1 MGTNGINDR
10 QKTMAHCRG
19 QRSPSVD
26 HALKI
31 RWNACGHVRVS
42 RNPRLR

>member
-1 MGTNGINDR
+1 MVADGINDC
-10 QKTMAHCRG
+10 QKAISHPRW
-19 QRSPSVD
+19 QRRPSVD

-31 RWNACGHVRVS
+31 RWNACGHVCVS